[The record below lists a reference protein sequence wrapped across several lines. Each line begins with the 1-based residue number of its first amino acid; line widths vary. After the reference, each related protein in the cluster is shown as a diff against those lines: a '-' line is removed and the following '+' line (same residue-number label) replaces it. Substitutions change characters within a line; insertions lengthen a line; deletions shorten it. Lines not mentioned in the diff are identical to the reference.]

1 MQMTNA
7 SPRIAAVIRHAIDGL
22 ETVLRYPEFL
32 QLLLTIIILNAFHAK
47 L

>member
-22 ETVLRYPEFL
+22 ETVLRSEFL